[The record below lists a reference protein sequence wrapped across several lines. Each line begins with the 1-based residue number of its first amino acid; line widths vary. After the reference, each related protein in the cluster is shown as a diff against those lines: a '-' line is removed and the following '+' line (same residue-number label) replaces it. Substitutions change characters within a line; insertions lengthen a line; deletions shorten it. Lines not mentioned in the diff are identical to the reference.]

1 MNIKHAHE
9 WFRTV
14 VEAGAPFLLDDERGK
29 YKREEFYEMYPEIK
43 LPARAFAL
51 ENANKKAAIL
61 TVKSLAN
68 FVTKEFEKITNIPLK
83 PDNLIRSVSSCNIDL
98 LKWGARWD
106 DNKNRPYF
114 EGHERDNVVE
124 ERNNFVEYFLHNKE
138 LYFTQTH

>member
-14 VEAGAPFLLDDERGK
+14 VEAGATSLLDDKRGK

-43 LPARAFAL
+43 LSATAFAL
-51 ENANKKAAIL
+51 ENANKKAATF

-83 PDNLIRSVSSCNIDL
+83 PGELINTI
-98 LKWGARWD
+98 
-106 DNKNRPYF
+106 
-114 EGHERDNVVE
+114 
-124 ERNNFVEYFLHNKE
+124 FVFNTI
-138 LYFTQTH
+138 FVA